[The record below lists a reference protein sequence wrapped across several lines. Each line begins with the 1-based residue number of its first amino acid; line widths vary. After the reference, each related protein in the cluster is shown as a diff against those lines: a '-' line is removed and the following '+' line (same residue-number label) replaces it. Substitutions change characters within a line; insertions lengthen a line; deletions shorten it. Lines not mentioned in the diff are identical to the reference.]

1 MATTPIPTPDH
12 PSHVFVDAAFLAA
25 RYGRKRTFV
34 SELVRS
40 PGFPRPVVAG
50 RWRLDHILAWE
61 ALAAQPVEE
70 ASTVVEV
77 PAVDPAL
84 SVDLGVLR
92 SRRSAGGA
100 GPARRTSPQ
109 APASNAA

>member
-1 MATTPIPTPDH
+1 MAITPTPDH

-50 RWRLDHILAWE
+50 RWRLDHILGWE
-61 ALAAQPVEE
+61 ALAAQHVEE
-70 ASTVVEV
+70 ATTVAEV
-77 PAVDPAL
+77 PAVEPAL
-84 SVDLGVLR
+84 TVDLSVLQ
-92 SRRSAGGA
+92 SKRSAGGA
-100 GPARRTSPQ
+100 GSARRTSTQ
-109 APASNAA
+109 APASDAA